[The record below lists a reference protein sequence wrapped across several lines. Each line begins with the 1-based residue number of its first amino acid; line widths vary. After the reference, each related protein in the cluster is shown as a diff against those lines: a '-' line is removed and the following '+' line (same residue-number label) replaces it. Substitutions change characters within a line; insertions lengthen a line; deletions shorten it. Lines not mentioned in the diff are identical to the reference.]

1 MMENM
6 ASYNKDQELY
16 EQKQLEYEVIK
27 IFNDNI
33 FIERNYYIFCF
44 FLVLLSIFLTT
55 LIIQEI
61 VSVFFVLLL
70 FVVIA
75 IVISSDNI
83 LDGKLSKPINE
94 QYLNKVVKKIKEQML
109 YKDSIY
115 LKHGYD
121 RYYQDVNACIRKVLK
136 KDNNSVIRYKD
147 IVELY
152 KKYKKEFELIKKKI
166 QNENDKKVQSK
177 FLEKYLNNL

>member
-1 MMENM
+1 M
-6 ASYNKDQELY
+6 ASYNNENQELY
-16 EQKQLEYEVIK
+16 EKKLEHEVIK
-27 IFNDNI
+27 IFYDNI
-33 FIERNYYIFCF
+33 FIDRNYYIFCF
-44 FLVLLSIFLTT
+44 FIVILSVFLTI

-70 FVVIA
+70 FVAIA
-75 IVISSDNI
+75 IVISYDNI
-83 LDGKLSKPINE
+83 LDVKLSKPINE
-94 QYLNKVVKKIKEQML
+94 QYLNKVIKNIKEQML

-121 RYYQDVNACIRKVLK
+121 IYYQDVNACIKKVLK

-166 QNENDKKVQSK
+166 QNENDKEMQSK